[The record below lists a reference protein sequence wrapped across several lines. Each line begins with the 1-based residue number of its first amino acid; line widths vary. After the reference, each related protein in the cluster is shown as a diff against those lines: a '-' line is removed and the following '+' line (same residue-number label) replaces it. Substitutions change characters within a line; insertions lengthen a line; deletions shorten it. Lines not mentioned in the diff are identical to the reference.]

1 MLTPHRFMDLNYS
14 VLKVTSLAIDFLKR
28 RRNGTLDEILAFS
41 QDYNADINE
50 QDVLLAISFLY
61 LLGKVEYSKDN
72 ESVFLL
78 GVEND

>member
-28 RRNGTLDEILAFS
+28 RRSGTLDEILAFS
-41 QDYNADINE
+41 QGYNADINE
-50 QDVLLAISFLY
+50 QDVLLAVSFLY

-78 GVEND
+78 GVGND

>member
-28 RRNGTLDEILAFS
+28 RRSGTLDEILAFS

>member
-14 VLKVTSLAIDFLKR
+14 VLKVTSLSIDFLKR
-28 RRNGTLDEILAFS
+28 KRSGTLDDILTFS

-61 LLGKVEYSKDN
+61 LLGKVEYSKDS

-78 GVEND
+78 GVDND